1 MIDVVRVSEK
11 GKIQLITLKRRTGIQ
26 NWNSLCRWALCV
38 SLKED
43 SEPPNEEIPSDS
55 SIEMTWKTFT
65 GGDEEIYLALIKFR
79 AHNAGIALNKE
90 SLTRYFRLHLHRGI
104 SYLSGN
110 PKLQRIEDLIR
121 LAV

>member
-1 MIDVVRVSEK
+1 MIDIVRVSEK

-26 NWNSLCRWALCV
+26 NWNSLCRWALSV

-65 GGDEEIYLALIKFR
+65 GGDEEIYLALVKFR

>member
-1 MIDVVRVSEK
+1 M
-11 GKIQLITLKRRTGIQ
+11 
-26 NWNSLCRWALCV
+26 CV

-65 GGDEEIYLALIKFR
+65 GGDEEIYLALVKFR